1 MCRDFAVLAGL
12 YFVYPNAEAYGL
24 PGLFLWW
31 NLAGA
36 CFVMKGGKTAPRLVR
51 SHMCV

>member
-36 CFVMKGGKTAPRLVR
+36 CLSVGKEIGIRV
-51 SHMCV
+51 CVIG